1 MERPSNLIIA
11 FVLAIASVFA
21 IFALGRI
28 VVFVF
33 PPTETEIESQDSFLI
48 EEQ

>member
-11 FVLAIASVFA
+11 FLLAFASVFV

-28 VVFVF
+28 AVFVF
-33 PPTETEIESQDSFLI
+33 PPTDSEIEVEDSYLI
-48 EEQ
+48 EE

>member
-11 FVLAIASVFA
+11 FVGAIASAFV

-28 VVFVF
+28 AVFVL
-33 PPTETEIESQDSFLI
+33 PPTETGVESQDSFLV
-48 EEQ
+48 EE